1 MSRRF
6 SSRTSPQETWIRK
19 IRKSCCRCAMGL
31 SSTACLRID
40 MASLGQILA
49 RTLFW
54 SYERGTWQY
63 DVAVILILVF
73 VLLTPRNWFRDKP
86 QSGAPV
92 TPGQVQFISKEG
104 NRLTYRVDA
113 RILAPPTRLALQ
125 NDLHT
130 ALQEALPE
138 LHSGNF
144 SIAKIEPL
152 RDDQGTVIAYQV
164 DIHR

>member
-73 VLLTPRNWFRDKP
+73 VLLTPRDWFRDLP
-86 QSGAPV
+86 QGGGPAAPGEV
-92 TPGQVQFISKEG
+92 RLLFKEG
-104 NRLTYRVDA
+104 HRQPYRVDT
-113 RILAPPTRLALQ
+113 RILAPPTKLALQ

-138 LHSGNF
+138 LRNGNF
-144 SIAKIEPL
+144 SISKIEPL
-152 RDDQGTVIAYQV
+152 RDEQGAVTAYQV
-164 DIHR
+164 EIRH

>member
-1 MSRRF
+1 
-6 SSRTSPQETWIRK
+6 
-19 IRKSCCRCAMGL
+19 
-31 SSTACLRID
+31 
-40 MASLGQILA
+40 
-49 RTLFW
+49 
-54 SYERGTWQY
+54 
-63 DVAVILILVF
+63 
-73 VLLTPRNWFRDKP
+73 
-86 QSGAPV
+86 
-92 TPGQVQFISKEG
+92 
-104 NRLTYRVDA
+104 VDA

-144 SIAKIEPL
+144 SIAKIEPM